1 MLMARPALAEEMD
14 HSDHDMTTHS
24 AHTGAAAHIHHSHG
38 DGDWMVEYRFMR
50 MSMGDLLDG
59 TDTVNTKDI
68 SGVIPGMPPMK
79 DPSKQYRLAPV
90 DMTMDMHM
98 LMLMYGLTES
108 TSLMAMAS
116 YRDNEMDIVMHTPM
130 ADRFATTKTDG
141 LGDALVGIM
150 TKINPRWTASVS
162 ISLPFGDIDQRF
174 DVVFTG
180 IDPVTGMPVSMTN
193 TNVKAGYPM
202 QLGSGTFDL
211 IPGIT
216 YSDATDNLG
225 WGFQASYTERLGEN
239 DNDYS
244 LGNVAEVFGWAKYVI
259 SSNLLVSGKATYKNW
274 RRIDGQDPELNPE
287 LSPVTDPNATGG
299 QRLDLSVGL
308 NGFFGAGHSIGLEV
322 GVPVYQDLNRYQ
334 MEAEWIVGLSYQ
346 YMQ

>member
-1 MLMARPALAEEMD
+1 MARPALAEEMD
-14 HSDHDMTTHS
+14 HSEHDMTTHS

-130 ADRFATTKTDG
+130 GDRFATTKTDG

-150 TKINPRWTASVS
+150 TKINPRWTASLS

-180 IDPVTGMPVSMTN
+180 IDPATGMPVSMTN

-216 YSDATDNLG
+216 YSDATRTNLAG
-225 WGFQASYTERLGEN
+225 AF
-239 DNDYS
+239 
-244 LGNVAEVFGWAKYVI
+244 KPVI
-259 SSNLLVSGKATYKNW
+259 
-274 RRIDGQDPELNPE
+274 R
-287 LSPVTDPNATGG
+287 
-299 QRLDLSVGL
+299 SV
-308 NGFFGAGHSIGLEV
+308 
-322 GVPVYQDLNRYQ
+322 
-334 MEAEWIVGLSYQ
+334 
-346 YMQ
+346 

>member
-1 MLMARPALAEEMD
+1 MARPALAEEMD
-14 HSDHDMTTHS
+14 HSEHDMTTHS

-79 DPSKQYRLAPV
+79 DPSKQYRLAPI

-130 ADRFATTKTDG
+130 GDRFATTKTDG

-150 TKINPRWTASVS
+150 TKINGPRA
-162 ISLPFGDIDQRF
+162 
-174 DVVFTG
+174 
-180 IDPVTGMPVSMTN
+180 
-193 TNVKAGYPM
+193 
-202 QLGSGTFDL
+202 
-211 IPGIT
+211 
-216 YSDATDNLG
+216 
-225 WGFQASYTERLGEN
+225 
-239 DNDYS
+239 
-244 LGNVAEVFGWAKYVI
+244 
-259 SSNLLVSGKATYKNW
+259 
-274 RRIDGQDPELNPE
+274 
-287 LSPVTDPNATGG
+287 
-299 QRLDLSVGL
+299 
-308 NGFFGAGHSIGLEV
+308 
-322 GVPVYQDLNRYQ
+322 
-334 MEAEWIVGLSYQ
+334 
-346 YMQ
+346 